1 MKQVKF
7 TKNQRDEIS
16 QQVQIRIDS
25 VDYPSLS
32 GGTLHEF
39 EKSEADMVGLENA
52 LDRNTRNGFSEM
64 EISYMILLVEDAR
77 EHLDWEDCSG
87 GIRSLGNALKKMEA

>member
-1 MKQVKF
+1 MKVKF

-25 VDYPSLS
+25 VDYPSRD
-32 GGTLHEF
+32 GGILHEF
-39 EKSEADMVGLENA
+39 ENSEEDMVGLENA
-52 LDRNTRNGFSEM
+52 LDRNTRSVFTDV
-64 EISYMILLVEDAR
+64 EIDYMILLVEDAR

-87 GIRSLGNALKKMEA
+87 GIRSFNNALHKMGC